1 MRTDVLGVGFDDL
14 TLEEAAAAGAA
25 LVDAGG
31 FHYAVTPNPEF
42 LLAAKHNPAF
52 RQALLGADLV
62 LADGVGVVYSA
73 KILGRPLKG
82 KVPGID
88 FAQRLLAW
96 MARHGKRLFL
106 LGAKPGVAEL
116 AAANLKDAHPGLI
129 VCGTHD
135 GYFREDGP
143 VVEEIRAA
151 AADVVFVCLGA
162 PKQELW
168 MVEHGPA
175 TGAHLMVGLGG
186 ALDGAGGE
194 ALGEIL
200 ESTYNVHLLGIAENG
215 FRHITNSKH
224 AIASKADM
232 NGLKM
237 RVAGSQLL
245 NRSYELWGADYTNAN
260 WSEVFTALQTGTYDG
275 QENPLP
281 TADAASIQ
289 EVQSYLTYWT
299 GAYDCLFFCMNAEL
313 YNSLS
318 PELQAIVDEAGQ
330 AACEYERELNRSQ
343 DQEIMDKWAEAGV
356 EITELTPEAAAEFAE
371 ASAPVYDE
379 FADELTP
386 ELIEAFTSV
395 TQADAGT
402 TEPAA

>member
-1 MRTDVLGVGFDDL
+1 MKKFLALLLALTMALALVACGGGDDAASDTSTDDTASGDTAATGEFEPMTWKFACSATETSPWVDGAKEFARIVGEQTGGAITVQYYPADQLTAGNQTDGIQALMDGTTELSMHSNLIWSSFDQRFNVVSLPFLFDSV
-14 TLEEAAAAGAA
+14 EEA
-25 LVDAGG
+25 DA
-31 FHYAVTPNPEF
+31 
-42 LLAAKHNPAF
+42 
-52 RQALLGADLV
+52 
-62 LADGVGVVYSA
+62 
-73 KILGRPLKG
+73 
-82 KVPGID
+82 
-88 FAQRLLAW
+88 
-96 MARHGKRLFL
+96 
-106 LGAKPGVAEL
+106 
-116 AAANLKDAHPGLI
+116 
-129 VCGTHD
+129 
-135 GYFREDGP
+135 
-143 VVEEIRAA
+143 
-151 AADVVFVCLGA
+151 
-162 PKQELW
+162 
-168 MVEHGPA
+168 
-175 TGAHLMVGLGG
+175 
-186 ALDGAGGE
+186 ALDGAGGQ

-200 ESTYNVHLLGIAENG
+200 ESEYNVHLLGIAENG

-224 AIASKADM
+224 AVTSLADM
-232 NGLKM
+232 ENLKI

-299 GAYDCLFFCMNAEL
+299 GAYDCLFFCMNADL

-318 PELQAIVDEAGQ
+318 PELQAIVDDAGQ
-330 AACEYERELNRSQ
+330 QACVYERELNRGQ

-356 EITELTPEAAAEFAE
+356 EVTELSADAAAEFAE

-395 TQADAGT
+395 TQADN
-402 TEPAA
+402 AA

>member
-1 MRTDVLGVGFDDL
+1 MKKFLALLLALTMALALVACGGGDDAASDTTADSGDDAAASTGEFEEMTWKFACSATETSPWVDGAKEFARIVGEKTGGAITVQYYPADQLTAGNQTDGIQALMDGTTELSMHSNLIWSSFDQRFNVVSL
-14 TLEEAAAAGAA
+14 PFLFSSTEEA
-25 LVDAGG
+25 DA
-31 FHYAVTPNPEF
+31 
-42 LLAAKHNPAF
+42 
-52 RQALLGADLV
+52 
-62 LADGVGVVYSA
+62 
-73 KILGRPLKG
+73 
-82 KVPGID
+82 
-88 FAQRLLAW
+88 
-96 MARHGKRLFL
+96 
-106 LGAKPGVAEL
+106 
-116 AAANLKDAHPGLI
+116 
-129 VCGTHD
+129 
-135 GYFREDGP
+135 
-143 VVEEIRAA
+143 
-151 AADVVFVCLGA
+151 
-162 PKQELW
+162 
-168 MVEHGPA
+168 
-175 TGAHLMVGLGG
+175 

-260 WSEVFTALQTGTYDG
+260 WSEVFTALQTGAYDG

>member
-1 MRTDVLGVGFDDL
+1 MKKFLALLLALTMALALVACGGGNDSSNTATSGGDSESGFEPMTWKFACSATETSPWVDGAKEFARIVGEKTGGAITVQYYPADQLTAGSQTDGIQALMDGTTEISMHSNLIWSSFDQRFNVVSLPFLFDSV
-14 TLEEAAAAGAA
+14 EEA
-25 LVDAGG
+25 DA
-31 FHYAVTPNPEF
+31 
-42 LLAAKHNPAF
+42 
-52 RQALLGADLV
+52 
-62 LADGVGVVYSA
+62 
-73 KILGRPLKG
+73 
-82 KVPGID
+82 
-88 FAQRLLAW
+88 
-96 MARHGKRLFL
+96 
-106 LGAKPGVAEL
+106 
-116 AAANLKDAHPGLI
+116 
-129 VCGTHD
+129 
-135 GYFREDGP
+135 
-143 VVEEIRAA
+143 
-151 AADVVFVCLGA
+151 
-162 PKQELW
+162 
-168 MVEHGPA
+168 
-175 TGAHLMVGLGG
+175 

-200 ESTYNVHLLGIAENG
+200 ENEYNVHLLGIAENG

-224 AIASKADM
+224 AVESLADM
-232 NGLKM
+232 NGRKM

-289 EVQSYLTYWT
+289 EVQKYLTYWT
-299 GAYDCLFFCMNAEL
+299 GAYDCLFFCMNADL

-330 AACEYERELNRSQ
+330 EACTYERELNRGQ
-343 DQEIMDKWAEAGV
+343 DQEIMDKWADAGV
-356 EITELTPEAAAEFAE
+356 EVSELSADAAAEFAE

-395 TQADAGT
+395 TQA
-402 TEPAA
+402 E

>member
-1 MRTDVLGVGFDDL
+1 MKKFLALLLALGMTLSMAACGGSSDTSTDDAATGEDGAPQFEEQTWKFTCSATENTPWADMGRDFGAMV
-14 TLEEAAAAGAA
+14 EEATGGAVKVEVFAADQLTAGNQT
-25 LVDAGG
+25 DGI
-31 FHYAVTPNPEF
+31 
-42 LLAAKHNPAF
+42 
-52 RQALLGADLV
+52 QALMDGTTELSMHSNLIWSSFDQRFNVVSLPFLFSSTEEAD
-62 LADGVGVVYSA
+62 A
-73 KILGRPLKG
+73 
-82 KVPGID
+82 
-88 FAQRLLAW
+88 
-96 MARHGKRLFL
+96 
-106 LGAKPGVAEL
+106 
-116 AAANLKDAHPGLI
+116 
-129 VCGTHD
+129 
-135 GYFREDGP
+135 
-143 VVEEIRAA
+143 
-151 AADVVFVCLGA
+151 
-162 PKQELW
+162 
-168 MVEHGPA
+168 
-175 TGAHLMVGLGG
+175 

-356 EITELTPEAAAEFAE
+356 EITELTPGAAAEFAE